1 MLATAAVKHLSCHK
15 FVPEGFSASPKIAWA
30 CYSLAASTGE
40 VKVLGRYCTYSG
52 RSLIRLI
59 SLKAS
64 PRLSDIRTS
73 CYTLSTSYAVRMEK
87 HRADLD
93 TRQEHSTL
101 LSNQRTRYYG
111 ITTLGWV
118 AFALCGLVGI
128 FRVCS
133 TLDPII
139 NSRFP
144 VSAVVT
150 SESSEFNWHTSPVY
164 AHLQY
169 SPCYSEIG
177 DFQCARLEL
186 PLDYWN
192 GTTNATLSLA
202 VIRKPAVVPITD
214 PRYAGPVLVNPGG
227 PGGSGIE
234 YVVGAWQMLRHQ
246 VDSVSLED
254 PNGKFFDI
262 VSFDPRGVGFSTPN
276 VHCFADSGLD
286 QGWQLRVMEEGVL
299 GASDATFGRLWSM
312 AKARAGSCSLPLG
325 EGKDIKP
332 YVTTAH
338 TARDMLELIEKHGQ
352 WRESQALA
360 MLSSRQGNCHHS
372 AGRSNAIDRSLFP
385 EALKYEP
392 DNERLMY
399 NGGSYGTYLGL
410 TFAAMFPDRI
420 HRLRVDGVMDADDYR
435 KGLWTGNLRDT
446 EKEVHQ
452 FYYHCARAG
461 FPACALANATG
472 ETTTGDVE
480 TRTQGIINSLLHN
493 PLAVIGPNPE
503 VITYSDAKHLIF
515 AGLYEP
521 MINFPV
527 IANLLAGVEQ
537 GNGTLFAEM
546 LRPYHGLTC
555 QANVKTVSDTSTP
568 FHGATGVLSP
578 DSTMAISC
586 ADGDDQSWM
595 TKEQYSEYWK
605 ELARISP
612 AIGPMWSMHRMYC
625 IHYSARP
632 VYRFTAPFEANTSHP
647 ILLMGTTADPVTP
660 LKNAFKMS
668 KGYPGSVVL
677 TQNSTGH
684 TSDSVY
690 SSCTVGHIRTYF
702 HTGELPQEGTVCEAD
717 EMPFGESSLE
727 KAATV
732 SEDADADDIK
742 SIYREGNAAF
752 LRSARSLPG
761 AMLGPRVGLRNLY

>member
-1 MLATAAVKHLSCHK
+1 
-15 FVPEGFSASPKIAWA
+15 
-30 CYSLAASTGE
+30 
-40 VKVLGRYCTYSG
+40 
-52 RSLIRLI
+52 
-59 SLKAS
+59 
-64 PRLSDIRTS
+64 
-73 CYTLSTSYAVRMEK
+73 MEK
-87 HRADLD
+87 HDVDPRTRLD
-93 TRQEHSTL
+93 SSSTM
-101 LSNQRTRYYG
+101 LSDRRTRYHVFT
-111 ITTLGWV
+111 ILRRTLF
-118 AFALCGLVGI
+118 AFCSLVGM
-128 FRVCS
+128 FRMCN
-133 TLDPII
+133 TLNPII
-139 NSRFP
+139 NSWYVP
-144 VSAVVT
+144 TSSVVT
-150 SESSEFNWHTSPVY
+150 ETSPEFNWHTSPAY
-164 AHLQY
+164 THLEY
-169 SPCYSEIG
+169 SPCYLSLG

-202 VIRKPAVVPITD
+202 VIRKPAAVPITD

-227 PGGSGIE
+227 PGGSGIN
-234 YVVGAWQMLRHQ
+234 YVVGAWQMLRHG
-246 VDSVSLED
+246 VDSQSLED

-276 VHCFADSGLD
+276 VHCFTDSGLD

-325 EGKDIKP
+325 EGKDVKP

-338 TARDMLELIEKHGQ
+338 TARDMLELVEKHGQ
-352 WRESQALA
+352 WRENHALA
-360 MLSSRQGNCHHS
+360 MLSSRQGVRH
-372 AGRSNAIDRSLFP
+372 RSVSWPHAAADRSMLP

-392 DNERLMY
+392 NKERIMY

-410 TFAAMFPDRI
+410 TFAAMFPDRV
-420 HRLRVDGVMDADDYR
+420 HRLRVDGVVDADDYR
-435 KGLWTGNLRDT
+435 KVLWTGNLRDT

-452 FYYHCARAG
+452 FYYNCARAG
-461 FPACALANATG
+461 YPACALANATG
-472 ETTTGDVE
+472 QTTASDVE
-480 TRTQGIINSLLHN
+480 ARTQNIVDSLLHN
-493 PLAVIGPNPE
+493 PLPVIGPNPE

-515 AGLYEP
+515 RGLYEP

-527 IANLLAGVEQ
+527 IANLLAGVEK
-537 GNGTLFAEM
+537 GNGSLFADM
-546 LRPYHGLTC
+546 LRPYHELACQTDPETASDNLTSF
-555 QANVKTVSDTSTP
+555 N
-568 FHGATGVLSP
+568 GATGVLSP

-605 ELARISP
+605 ELAEISP
-612 AIGPMWSMHRMYC
+612 AIGPMWSMFRMYC
-625 IHYSARP
+625 IHYSVRP

-660 LKNAFKMS
+660 LRNAFKMS

-702 HTGELPQEGTVCEAD
+702 HTGKLPKEGTVCEAD
-717 EMPFGESSLE
+717 ELPFGEPSSE
-727 KAATV
+727 IDATV
-732 SEDADADDIK
+732 SQDFERIK
-742 SIYREGNAAF
+742 GIYREGTAAF
-752 LRSARSLPG
+752 LRSARVLPG
-761 AMLGPRVGLRNLY
+761 ALIGPRLGAQNMY

>member
-1 MLATAAVKHLSCHK
+1 
-15 FVPEGFSASPKIAWA
+15 
-30 CYSLAASTGE
+30 
-40 VKVLGRYCTYSG
+40 
-52 RSLIRLI
+52 
-59 SLKAS
+59 
-64 PRLSDIRTS
+64 
-73 CYTLSTSYAVRMEK
+73 MEK
-87 HRADLD
+87 HRADLAA
-93 TRQEHSTL
+93 RQESFTL
-101 LSNQRTRYYG
+101 MSKQRTKYHG
-111 ITTLGWV
+111 FTTLGKV

-128 FRVCS
+128 HHVCS
-133 TLDPII
+133 STQDSIHFSVSSVATL
-139 NSRFP
+139 
-144 VSAVVT
+144 
-150 SESSEFNWHTSPVY
+150 ESSEFNWHTSPAY
-164 AHLQY
+164 DHLQY
-169 SPCYSEIG
+169 SPCYSNIG

-202 VIRKPAVVPITD
+202 VIRKPAAVPITD

-234 YVVGAWQMLRHQ
+234 YVVGAWKMLRHS
-246 VDSVSLED
+246 VDSLSLD
-254 PNGKFFDI
+254 DSNGKFFDI

-276 VHCFADSGLD
+276 VHCFADPGLD
-286 QGWQLRVMEEGVL
+286 QGWRLRVMEEGVL
-299 GASDATFGRLWSM
+299 GASDAAFGRLWSM

-338 TARDMLELIEKHGQ
+338 TARDMLELVEKHGQ
-352 WRESQALA
+352 WRENQALS
-360 MLSSRQGNCHHS
+360 MLSSREGNCH
-372 AGRSNAIDRSLFP
+372 RSPGWSRSMLP
-385 EALKYEP
+385 EALRYEP
-392 DNERLMY
+392 NRERIMY

-410 TFAAMFPDRI
+410 TFASMFPDRI
-420 HRLRVDGVMDADDYR
+420 HRLRVDGVVDADDYR
-435 KGLWTGNLRDT
+435 KVLWTRNLRDT

-480 TRTQGIINSLLHN
+480 IRTQGIIDSLLHN

-515 AGLYEP
+515 AGLYMP
-521 MINFPV
+521 TINFPI

-546 LRPYHGLTC
+546 LRPYHELAC
-555 QANVKTVSDTSTP
+555 QSKPETLGGISAA
-568 FHGATGVLSP
+568 FIGATGVMSP

-605 ELARISP
+605 ELAQISP
-612 AIGPMWSMHRMYC
+612 AIGPMWSMFRMYC

-647 ILLMGTTADPVTP
+647 ILLIGTTADPVTP

-684 TSDSVY
+684 TSNSVY

-702 HTGELPQEGTVCEAD
+702 HTGELPKEGTVCEAD
-717 EMPFGESSLE
+717 EMPFGEPSSGNTTTLRLDANE
-727 KAATV
+727 I
-732 SEDADADDIK
+732 SE
-742 SIYREGNAAF
+742 IYREGTAAF
-752 LRSARSLPG
+752 LKSARSLPG
-761 AMLGPRVGLRNLY
+761 AQLSPRVGKRNLY

>member
-1 MLATAAVKHLSCHK
+1 
-15 FVPEGFSASPKIAWA
+15 
-30 CYSLAASTGE
+30 
-40 VKVLGRYCTYSG
+40 
-52 RSLIRLI
+52 
-59 SLKAS
+59 
-64 PRLSDIRTS
+64 
-73 CYTLSTSYAVRMEK
+73 MEK
-87 HRADLD
+87 TCADLE
-93 TRQEHSTL
+93 TRQESFAL
-101 LSNQRTRYYG
+101 MSKQRTKFHG
-111 ITTLGWV
+111 FTFLGWA
-118 AFALCGLVGI
+118 AFALCGLVGV

-133 TLDPII
+133 TLDQII

-144 VSAVVT
+144 VSSVIT
-150 SESSEFNWHTSPVY
+150 SEPSDFNWHTSPAY
-164 AHLQY
+164 GHLQY
-169 SPCYSEIG
+169 SPCYSDIG

-234 YVVGAWQMLRHQ
+234 YVVGAWQMLQHG

-276 VHCFADSGLD
+276 VHCFADPGLD

-338 TARDMLELIEKHGQ
+338 TARDMLELVEKHGQ
-352 WRESQALA
+352 WRENEALA
-360 MLSSRQGNCHHS
+360 MLSSRQGNCHRS
-372 AGRSNAIDRSLFP
+372 AGWSNPADRSLLP
-385 EALKYEP
+385 GALKYEP
-392 DNERLMY
+392 NKERLMY

-420 HRLRVDGVMDADDYR
+420 HRLRVDGVVDAEDYR
-435 KGLWTGNLRDT
+435 KVLWTGNLRDT

-452 FYYHCARAG
+452 FCYHCARAG

-480 TRTQGIINSLLHN
+480 KRTQGIINSLLHN

-503 VITYSDAKHLIF
+503 VVTYSDAKHLIF
-515 AGLYEP
+515 AGLYMP

-537 GNGTLFAEM
+537 GNGTLFADM
-546 LRPYHGLTC
+546 LRPYHELTC
-555 QANVKTVSDTSTP
+555 QASDVPAS
-568 FHGATGVLSP
+568 FVGATGVLSP

-586 ADGDDQSWM
+586 ADDDDQSWM

-632 VYRFTAPFEANTSHP
+632 AYRFTAPFEANTSHP
-647 ILLMGTTADPVTP
+647 ILLIGTTADPVTP

-702 HTGELPQEGTVCEAD
+702 HTGELPKEGTVCEAD
-717 EMPFGESSLE
+717 ELPFGESSSE
-727 KAATV
+727 KDTAV
-732 SEDADADDIK
+732 RQDADADYTR

-752 LRSARSLPG
+752 LRSTHGLPG
-761 AMLGPRVGLRNLY
+761 AMLGPRLGVRNLY

>member
-1 MLATAAVKHLSCHK
+1 VSPLQTSTASARRRSIVS
-15 FVPEGFSASPKIAWA
+15 FS
-30 CYSLAASTGE
+30 
-40 VKVLGRYCTYSG
+40 
-52 RSLIRLI
+52 
-59 SLKAS
+59 
-64 PRLSDIRTS
+64 
-73 CYTLSTSYAVRMEK
+73 TLQRVTMEK
-87 HRADLD
+87 HRADPE
-93 TRQEHSTL
+93 TRQESSTL
-101 LSNQRTRYYG
+101 LPNQQTIYHGFNLLRRT
-111 ITTLGWV
+111 V
-118 AFALCGLVGI
+118 FAFCTLVGI
-128 FRVCS
+128 FRMYS
-133 TLDPII
+133 ILDPSI
-139 NSRFP
+139 NDWHFP
-144 VSAVVT
+144 ARSVAAT
-150 SESSEFNWHTSPVY
+150 ASSEFNWHTSPAY
-164 AHLQY
+164 SHLQY
-169 SPCYSEIG
+169 SPCYTSSG

-202 VIRKPAVVPITD
+202 VIRKPAAVPITD

-234 YVVGAWQMLRHQ
+234 YVVGAWKMLRHS
-246 VDSVSLED
+246 VDAPSLED

-276 VHCFADSGLD
+276 VHCFTDSGLD

-312 AKARAGSCSLPLG
+312 AKARAGSCSLPLE

-352 WRESQALA
+352 WRENQALS
-360 MLSSRQGNCHHS
+360 MMSSRQHNSRLS
-372 AGRSNAIDRSLFP
+372 AGWSHAAADRSILP

-392 DNERLMY
+392 NKERIMY

-420 HRLRVDGVMDADDYR
+420 HRLRVDGVVDADDYR
-435 KGLWTGNLRDT
+435 KVLWTGNLRDT

-472 ETTTGDVE
+472 VTTVSDVE
-480 TRTQGIINSLLHN
+480 SRTQSIINSLLHN
-493 PLAVIGPNPE
+493 PLPVIGPNPE

-515 AGLYEP
+515 AGLYMP
-521 MINFPV
+521 TINFPV

-537 GNGTLFAEM
+537 GNGSLFADM
-546 LRPYHGLTC
+546 LRPHHELAC
-555 QANVKTVSDTSTP
+555 QAEPETAGNTIAP
-568 FHGATGVLSP
+568 FIGATGVMSP

-605 ELARISP
+605 GLAEISP
-612 AIGPMWSMHRMYC
+612 AIGPMWSMFRMYC

-632 VYRFTAPFEANTSHP
+632 AYRFTAPFKANTSHP
-647 ILLMGTTADPVTP
+647 ILLIGTTADPVTP

-684 TSDSVY
+684 TSNSVY
-690 SSCTVGHIRTYF
+690 SSCTVGHIKTYF
-702 HTGELPQEGTVCEAD
+702 HTGELPKEGTVCEAD
-717 EMPFGESSLE
+717 ELPFGEPSSE
-727 KAATV
+727 KVATF
-732 SEDADADDIK
+732 SQDADDIK
-742 SIYREGNAAF
+742 GIYREGNAAF
-752 LRSARSLPG
+752 LRSARILPG
-761 AMLGPRVGLRNLY
+761 PLLSPRAGRALMR

>member
-1 MLATAAVKHLSCHK
+1 
-15 FVPEGFSASPKIAWA
+15 
-30 CYSLAASTGE
+30 
-40 VKVLGRYCTYSG
+40 
-52 RSLIRLI
+52 
-59 SLKAS
+59 
-64 PRLSDIRTS
+64 
-73 CYTLSTSYAVRMEK
+73 MEK
-87 HRADLD
+87 TCADLE
-93 TRQEHSTL
+93 TRQESFAL
-101 LSNQRTRYYG
+101 MSKQRTKFHG
-111 ITTLGWV
+111 FTFLGWA
-118 AFALCGLVGI
+118 AFALCGLVGV

-133 TLDPII
+133 TLDQII

-144 VSAVVT
+144 VSSVIT
-150 SESSEFNWHTSPVY
+150 SEPSDFNWHTSPAY
-164 AHLQY
+164 GHLQY
-169 SPCYSEIG
+169 SPCYSDIG

-234 YVVGAWQMLRHQ
+234 YVVGAWQMLQHG

-276 VHCFADSGLD
+276 VHCFADPGLD

-338 TARDMLELIEKHGQ
+338 TARDMLELVEKHGQ
-352 WRESQALA
+352 WRENEALA
-360 MLSSRQGNCHHS
+360 MLSSRQGNCHRS
-372 AGRSNAIDRSLFP
+372 AGWSNPADRSLLP
-385 EALKYEP
+385 GALKYEP
-392 DNERLMY
+392 NKERLMY

-420 HRLRVDGVMDADDYR
+420 HRLRVDGVVDAEDYR
-435 KGLWTGNLRDT
+435 KVLWTGNLRDT

-452 FYYHCARAG
+452 FCYHCARAG

-480 TRTQGIINSLLHN
+480 KRTQGIINSLLHN

-503 VITYSDAKHLIF
+503 VVTYSDAKHLIF
-515 AGLYEP
+515 AGLYMP

-537 GNGTLFAEM
+537 GNGTLFADM
-546 LRPYHGLTC
+546 LRPYHELTC
-555 QANVKTVSDTSTP
+555 QASDVPAS
-568 FHGATGVLSP
+568 FVGATGVLSP

-632 VYRFTAPFEANTSHP
+632 AYRFTAPFEANTSHP
-647 ILLMGTTADPVTP
+647 ILLIGTTADPVTP
-660 LKNAFKMS
+660 VKNAFKMS

-702 HTGELPQEGTVCEAD
+702 HTGELPKEGTVCEAD
-717 EMPFGESSLE
+717 ELPFGESSSE
-727 KAATV
+727 KDTAV
-732 SEDADADDIK
+732 RQDADADYTR

-752 LRSARSLPG
+752 LRSTHGLPG
-761 AMLGPRVGLRNLY
+761 AMLGPRLGVRNLY